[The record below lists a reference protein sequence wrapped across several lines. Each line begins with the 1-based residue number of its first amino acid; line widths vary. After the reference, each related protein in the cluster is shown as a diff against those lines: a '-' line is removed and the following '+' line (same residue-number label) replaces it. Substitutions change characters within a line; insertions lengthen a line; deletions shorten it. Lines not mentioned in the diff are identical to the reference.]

1 MYISMG
7 HMIGAPFLGVF
18 DNSENARAFAF
29 TQFLLSIP
37 IIAANGK
44 YFITGFKS
52 LIHLSPNM
60 DSLIAIGT
68 GTDIAIES
76 ADVVLMKSDMH

>member
-1 MYISMG
+1 MYISMR
-7 HMIGAPFLGVF
+7 HMIGAQFPGVF
-18 DNSENARAFAF
+18 DNSENALAFAF
-29 TQFLLSIP
+29 TQFFLSIP

-44 YFITGFKS
+44 YFKS